1 MNGGRNDAMRRAVL
15 QRGTETVLELTLER
29 VYPQMYRNYTFVAVN
44 AVGTSTRTIPLVKG
58 MCAVQTKHSCKYLL
72 PLSSSSPV
80 ATTTSVILCF
90 NKHRLTQVHLEN
102 GR

>member
-1 MNGGRNDAMRRAVL
+1 MNGRRNDAMNVLRRAVL

-58 MCAVQTKHSCKYLL
+58 MCAV
-72 PLSSSSPV
+72 
-80 ATTTSVILCF
+80 
-90 NKHRLTQVHLEN
+90 
-102 GR
+102 